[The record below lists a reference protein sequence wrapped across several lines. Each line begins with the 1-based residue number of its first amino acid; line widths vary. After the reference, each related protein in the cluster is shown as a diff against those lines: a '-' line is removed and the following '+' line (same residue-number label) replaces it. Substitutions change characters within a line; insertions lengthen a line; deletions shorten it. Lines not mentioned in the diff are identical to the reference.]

1 MPGRNGRHLRGTSS
15 ERRADSWSRK
25 EPAQPP
31 REMTAANLLLAGIV
45 IVFCYVVGRTLLFGM
60 RMLGIQL
67 LE

>member
-1 MPGRNGRHLRGTSS
+1 M
-15 ERRADSWSRK
+15 A
-25 EPAQPP
+25 
-31 REMTAANLLLAGIV
+31 AANLLLAGIV